1 MNSSYTILS
10 SIIVALL
17 IFLYLSWLFVSAK
30 FAWKND
36 QGLELKRNPRR
47 WKNFVDS
54 KNEDLG
60 WFDLGNHIIILGVIF
75 FAIFILKNDRH

>member
-30 FAWKND
+30 FAWKNV
-36 QGLELKRNPRR
+36 
-47 WKNFVDS
+47 VDS

-60 WFDLGNHIIILGVIF
+60 WFDLGNHIIIVGVIF
-75 FAIFILKNDRH
+75 FAIFILKNA